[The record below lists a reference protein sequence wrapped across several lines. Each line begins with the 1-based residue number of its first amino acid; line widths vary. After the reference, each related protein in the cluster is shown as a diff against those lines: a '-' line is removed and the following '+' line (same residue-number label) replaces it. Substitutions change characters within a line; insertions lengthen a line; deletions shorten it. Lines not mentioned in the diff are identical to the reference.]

1 LALLFPLAM
10 LALVEGALRLG
21 GYGHSTRF
29 FESHEDGVSLCTN
42 PQFAWSFYSRE
53 TSTAPTPM
61 KISVGKTPGTF
72 RIFVLGE
79 SAAAGTPDPAYS
91 FSRILALMLQRQ
103 YPSNRFEVINAA
115 MRGINSH
122 IVRHIAREC
131 AALSP
136 DLFIVYMG
144 NNELIGLHA
153 PAPDGFN
160 FTAHLRLLRLGDAI
174 KATRLAQ
181 LVGAFIRGVGKKA
194 ERKMQDMEYLRG
206 QRLALVNPRRQSAY
220 ENFQVNLEDICEV
233 AERTGAQTVLASV
246 GVNLRDF
253 PPLGSLHRPNLTS
266 ASPADFEQTY
276 SQGVAA
282 ESRRQ
287 TNEALAQFEMAVR
300 LDPHFAEL
308 HFRAAR
314 CYEAAGKLD
323 LARQHY
329 SLARDWDALQFRADS
344 RINETIRLA
353 AERRRSRGVLFADAA
368 AAFATGPLAEN
379 GVPGR
384 RLFNDHVHLTFDGD
398 YQLARVLLNSV
409 GTALRLGPGSAT
421 PPTRDECAN
430 ALAFTP
436 VDEMNV
442 LAAMAQQTSKPPFL
456 DQLEHAQ
463 RQAESDGRVRDRLS
477 RTTMADFEQAATVYR
492 ATIAR
497 HPDDWMLHYN
507 FGNLFSQFGQH
518 TNAAAEYEFV
528 VKRLPRQRM
537 FRLNLGNALLQSGR
551 PADALA
557 QYRAAL
563 EIDPDFAPAK
573 EAIASAHRR
582 AR

>member
-1 LALLFPLAM
+1 VLFPLAI
-10 LALVEGALRLG
+10 LALAEGALRLG

-29 FESHEDGVSLCTN
+29 FESHPDGLSLSTN

-61 KISVGKTPGTF
+61 RFTAGKTPGTV
-72 RIFVLGE
+72 RIVVLGE
-79 SAAAGTPDPAYS
+79 SAVAGTPDPAFS
-91 FSRILALMLQRQ
+91 FSRMLELMLQRQ
-103 YPSNRFEVINAA
+103 YPSNRFEVLNAA

-122 IVRHIAREC
+122 IIRHIAREC

-153 PAPDGFN
+153 PAPEGFN
-160 FTAHLRLLRLGDAI
+160 FTPHLRLLRLGDAI
-174 KATRLAQ
+174 KTTRLSQ
-181 LVGAFIRGVGKKA
+181 LLGAIVRRFATKA
-194 ERKMQDMEYLRG
+194 ERKMQDMEYLRR
-206 QRLALVNPRRQSAY
+206 QRLAFDHPRRQSAY
-220 ENFQVNLEDICEV
+220 ENFRANLEDVCDL
-233 AERTGAQTVLASV
+233 AERSGAQTILASV
-246 GVNLRDF
+246 GVNLHDF
-253 PPLGSLHRPNLTS
+253 PPLGSLHRPNLAS
-266 ASPADFEQTY
+266 ASPADFEQAY

-282 ESRRQ
+282 ESRQQ
-287 TNEALAQFEMAVR
+287 TNEALARFEAAVR

-308 HFRAAR
+308 HFRLAR

-329 SLARDWDALQFRADS
+329 SLACDWDALQFRADR
-344 RINETIRLA
+344 RINEMIRLA

-368 AAFATGPLAEN
+368 AAFAAGPLAEN
-379 GVPGR
+379 GVPGA
-384 RLFNDHVHLTFDGD
+384 RLFNDHVHFTFDGD
-398 YQLARVLLNSV
+398 YQLARFLLPSV
-409 GTALRLGPGSAT
+409 GTALRLGPGSAP
-421 PPTRDECAN
+421 PPTRDECAL
-430 ALAFTP
+430 ALGFTP

-463 RQAESDGRVRDRLS
+463 RQAEADRRVRERLS
-477 RTTMADFEQAATVYR
+477 RTTMRDFEQAAAVYR
-492 ATIAR
+492 SAIAR
-497 HPDDWMLHYN
+497 NPDDWMLRYN
-507 FGNLFSQFGQH
+507 FGRLFSQFGQPAK
-518 TNAAAEYEFV
+518 AAAEYEFV
-528 VKRLPRQRM
+528 VKRLPRQRV
-537 FRLNLGNALLQSGR
+537 FRLNLGDALLQSGR
-551 PADALA
+551 PTEALA